1 MLSTQRKIDNIN
13 DTIELLSKDN
23 NGYLIS
29 QLKAIY
35 NFSGIAIDGALR
47 ELEDVILFHNN
58 LVDKKKLFLTIDIP
72 RLQEEFDGLQAE
84 LNLLRKDKLQVF
96 SDMRSK
102 ESLDHVTKNL
112 KKLGELK
119 VELGKLEGLIEQQ
132 SKAKSDLLESESNL
146 QNILDS
152 ISREIDTVYLFE
164 KKFNEHLKLITKNLH
179 DEEYDIE
186 LDFNRDT
193 GICSIKLNNSATNPE
208 GGKKKAEVIAF
219 DFAYIHA
226 VNELKIKRPTFVF
239 HDSIEDIDIKQIKDI
254 FEEANKLP
262 GQQVLSMLSDKI
274 PDDVYSMYSDKIV
287 LSLDEDE
294 KFFRV

>member
-1 MLSTQRKIDNIN
+1 
-13 DTIELLSKDN
+13 
-23 NGYLIS
+23 
-29 QLKAIY
+29 
-35 NFSGIAIDGALR
+35 
-47 ELEDVILFHNN
+47 
-58 LVDKKKLFLTIDIP
+58 
-72 RLQEEFDGLQAE
+72 
-84 LNLLRKDKLQVF
+84 
-96 SDMRSK
+96 
-102 ESLDHVTKNL
+102 
-112 KKLGELK
+112 
-119 VELGKLEGLIEQQ
+119 
-132 SKAKSDLLESESNL
+132 
-146 QNILDS
+146 
-152 ISREIDTVYLFE
+152 
-164 KKFNEHLKLITKNLH
+164 KKFNEHLKSITKNLH
-179 DEEYDIE
+179 DEEYDID

-239 HDSIEDIDIKQIKDI
+239 HDSIEDIDKKQIKEI

-274 PDDVYSMYSDKIV
+274 PDDVYDMYSDKIV

>member
-1 MLSTQRKIDNIN
+1 
-13 DTIELLSKDN
+13 
-23 NGYLIS
+23 
-29 QLKAIY
+29 
-35 NFSGIAIDGALR
+35 LR

-146 QNILDS
+146 QSILDS
-152 ISREIDTVYLFE
+152 ISKE
-164 KKFNEHLKLITKNLH
+164 
-179 DEEYDIE
+179 
-186 LDFNRDT
+186 
-193 GICSIKLNNSATNPE
+193 
-208 GGKKKAEVIAF
+208 
-219 DFAYIHA
+219 
-226 VNELKIKRPTFVF
+226 
-239 HDSIEDIDIKQIKDI
+239 
-254 FEEANKLP
+254 
-262 GQQVLSMLSDKI
+262 
-274 PDDVYSMYSDKIV
+274 
-287 LSLDEDE
+287 
-294 KFFRV
+294 